1 MWNIDSL
8 WFEVAIVSTITAFG
22 SIFFGHFEEH
32 TPKWRKILKLLFFII
47 IVTTLSA
54 TVGRGWAFGFLGTTL
69 LIVMYIHAV
78 WLPSKGINGWTAEPR
93 DKYYQLR
100 GWKKKDK

>member
-1 MWNIDSL
+1 
-8 WFEVAIVSTITAFG
+8 
-22 SIFFGHFEEH
+22 
-32 TPKWRKILKLLFFII
+32 
-47 IVTTLSA
+47 
-54 TVGRGWAFGFLGTTL
+54 
-69 LIVMYIHAV
+69 MYIHAV